1 MIMMKGSKWQL
12 QRTLALGLF
21 RFKVK
26 AQVNHMDRGRLKAL
40 FEQDDDDSLTFQAR
54 TPPPS
59 HRGRRRSRACT
70 LTPFAYL

>member
-1 MIMMKGSKWQL
+1 
-12 QRTLALGLF
+12 
-21 RFKVK
+21 
-26 AQVNHMDRGRLKAL
+26 MDRGRLKAL

-59 HRGRRRSRACT
+59 HRGRRRSRSRI